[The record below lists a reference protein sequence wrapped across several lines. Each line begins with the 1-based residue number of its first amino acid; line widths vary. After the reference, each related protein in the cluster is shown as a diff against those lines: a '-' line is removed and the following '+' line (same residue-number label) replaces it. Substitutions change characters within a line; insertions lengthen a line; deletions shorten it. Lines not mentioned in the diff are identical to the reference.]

1 MRALVTG
8 GGGVI
13 GSNLAE
19 ALLRRGA
26 HVRVV
31 DNFVT
36 GRRENLADS
45 GAWAAAGGGVFE
57 LLEGDIRRPDV
68 VGRAVRERDVIFHL
82 AAIPSVARSVA
93 DPLTS
98 HQVNVDGTLNVLL
111 AARDAGVRRLVF
123 ASSSSIYGDS
133 PTLPKVESMP
143 NQPISPYGL
152 DKLAAETYCRLF
164 HQLYGLS
171 TVALRYFNVFGP
183 RQDPASEYA
192 AVIPR
197 FIAAALAGRPATIYG
212 DGEQSRD
219 FTFIEN
225 VVAANWLAASAGD
238 GVSGQV
244 LNIAC
249 GARTSLLELVRM
261 IGAAAGA
268 NVTPRHEPPRP
279 GDIRHS
285 LAGVEK
291 ARDVLGFTPQIGL
304 EEGLARTIAWW
315 RAQG

>member
-8 GGGVI
+8 GGGFI

-26 HVRVV
+26 QVRVV
-31 DNFVT
+31 DNFAT
-36 GRRENLADS
+36 GRRENLVDAD
-45 GAWAAAGGGVFE
+45 AWAAAGGGVFE

-68 VGRAVRERDVIFHL
+68 VGRAVSERDVIFHL

-98 HQVNVDGTLNVLL
+98 HQVNVDGTLNLLL

-164 HQLYGLS
+164 HQLFGLS

-219 FTFIEN
+219 FTFIDN
-225 VVAANWLAASAGD
+225 VVAANLLAASAGE

-268 NVTPRHEPPRP
+268 KVTPRHEPPRA

-291 ARDVLGFTPQIGL
+291 ARAVLGFTPEIGL

-315 RAQG
+315 RAQD